1 MDVAVGRAKQVVLLD
16 HIAIDEGIAERVA
29 HCRRDARQQLGA
41 VLVVPPRGEVEPQR
55 VDVTVG
61 GAKQVVL
68 LKQAAFFVDEGVAE
82 RIDHCGG
89 DARQQHG
96 AILVVPPRG
105 EVEPQRVDVAV
116 GRAKQ
121 VVLLDHRATDEGIA
135 KRVAHCGGSSCRKGH
150 IHA

>member
-1 MDVAVGRAKQVVLLD
+1 MPNGRAPVECNVRPDETRTSGYLALLMADYLNSESALQVTGLPSLLVVPPRSKVEPQRVDVAVGRAKQVVLLD

-68 LKQAAFFVDEGVAE
+68 LKQAAFFVDEGK
-82 RIDHCGG
+82 ISKC
-89 DARQQHG
+89 Q
-96 AILVVPPRG
+96 IN
-105 EVEPQRVDVAV
+105 
-116 GRAKQ
+116 
-121 VVLLDHRATDEGIA
+121 
-135 KRVAHCGGSSCRKGH
+135 CF
-150 IHA
+150 